1 MKANETEVVLK
12 LPSNMISNSNDKSNF
27 AHELLLID

>member
-12 LPSNMISNSNDKSNF
+12 LPSNMINNSNDKSNF